1 MYQTFL
7 RGTVPRGPFR
17 RGHLCLF
24 IRACSLVRVLGSVFL
39 YAFDL
44 IELNGDD
51 LRREPLETHKA
62 TLASLLL
69 PGLRL
74 NEHLAHDGESVFRH
88 VCKMGLRG
96 HRVEAAR
103 LALPLRPVANA
114 GGLSCAYR
122 ARPPEA
128 LRLRHHGEYKRAI
141 ASQGEGMK
149 IQRRTLLAAGQT
161 GMAWTAT
168 QGLAAASSTRTR
180 FVFHVSSTWGSLL
193 DWLVDRGYA
202 PITAELEKR
211 GFPSMLVH
219 SSVRGSDTPNE
230 DRASAVVK
238 ALQNVT
244 DDVVIVGISN
254 QGNFLPLVAAA
265 RPIRRVVYVNALI
278 PRPGK
283 AFIEVCQTE
292 QVAVP
297 GSYLDKLL
305 RASQSITDDF
315 LKLIHNPN
323 ATKAQLKAM
332 QERIDASSSAHTMV
346 GFYEVC
352 PLKALPK
359 VDNVYVSGSADDQIR
374 PEWEQSAARRV
385 LGVEPVVISGA
396 GHANIFTNAKY
407 AAQLA
412 DACVK
417 GL

>member
-1 MYQTFL
+1 
-7 RGTVPRGPFR
+7 
-17 RGHLCLF
+17 
-24 IRACSLVRVLGSVFL
+24 
-39 YAFDL
+39 
-44 IELNGDD
+44 
-51 LRREPLETHKA
+51 
-62 TLASLLL
+62 
-69 PGLRL
+69 
-74 NEHLAHDGESVFRH
+74 
-88 VCKMGLRG
+88 
-96 HRVEAAR
+96 
-103 LALPLRPVANA
+103 
-114 GGLSCAYR
+114 
-122 ARPPEA
+122 
-128 LRLRHHGEYKRAI
+128 
-141 ASQGEGMK
+141 MK
-149 IQRRTLLAAGQT
+149 LQRRTLLSAGLASL
-161 GMAWTAT
+161 AWTAT
-168 QGLAAASSTRTR
+168 QGLAAASNTRTR
-180 FVFHVSSTWGSLL
+180 FVFHVSSTWGDLF
-193 DWLVDRGYA
+193 DWLVDRSYA

-374 PEWEQSAARRV
+374 PEWEQSEARRV

-396 GHANIFTNAKY
+396 GHANIFTKAKY